1 MKGKLIEMCINNPK
15 INFNTLS
22 EKERN
27 VVEYMKKLLC
37 SEKNNIIQNGYYY
50 IRNSEQE
57 RIFNE
62 KIKHIED
69 KDFDSLFPL
78 VSVVILTA
86 NKIECDSLNFIVSC
100 KKRMSCVKK
109 RKHSLKIIPG
119 FNEGVAEAFLFK
131 IHYSYIL
138 HINAYETGSFTP
150 GGSSD
155 IIRFITNHKLLQ
167 PSIII
172 SLGVCYGRNME
183 SQNIGDVII
192 PKKLYPWSI
201 GQKITENSLEIKHD
215 NFNLDLF
222 SLFNKTDTYNN
233 LRTFCDGENGKIISE
248 SISVK
253 DDNGHSQRFNFKIK
267 TYMGNMSTGE
277 AVISSEK
284 IKEEI
289 RMANKNFEEIG
300 GEMEGYGMAKECVY
314 YADIPCVIIK
324 SICDWGILKN
334 MEDTLINNGI
344 EHTQNLKDKL
354 QTFAAFCSS
363 LVLLKLFEKEKKTFF
378 VTKIYEKLSN
388 SIVGKEFLN
397 GYKPAEKDKIKKWVK
412 KFYKISDNEA
422 EQMLEGLINNKII
435 VRDVNK
441 KGSYRISKSISAKI
455 EGD

>member
-1 MKGKLIEMCINNPK
+1 MCINNQK

-22 EKERN
+22 EQERN

-37 SEKNNIIQNGYYY
+37 SEKNSIIQNGYYY
-50 IRNSEQE
+50 IRNSEHE

-62 KIKHIED
+62 KIKDLED
-69 KDFDSLFPL
+69 KNFDSFFPL

-100 KKRMSCVKK
+100 KQKNSFVKK
-109 RKHSLKIIPG
+109 RKHNIRIIPG

-172 SLGVCYGRNME
+172 SLGVCYGRNIE

-201 GQKITENSLEIKHD
+201 GQKITKNLLEIKHD

-222 SLFNKTDTYNN
+222 SLFNKTDIYNN
-233 LRTFCDGENGKIISE
+233 LKTFCDGENGKIISE
-248 SISVK
+248 RIDVK
-253 DDNGHSQRFNFKIK
+253 DNNGYSQRFNFKIR

-289 RMANKNFEEIG
+289 RIANRNFEEIG
-300 GEMEGYGMAKECVY
+300 GEMEGYGMAKECIY
-314 YADIPCVIIK
+314 YSDIPCVIIK

-334 MEDTLINNGI
+334 IEDVLINDGI
-344 EHTQNLKDKL
+344 ENAKNLKDKL

-363 LVLLKLFEKEKKTFF
+363 LVLLKLFKEEKKTFL
-378 VTKIYEKLSN
+378 VTKIYKKLS
-388 SIVGKEFLN
+388 STIDGKEFLSE
-397 GYKPAEKDKIKKWVK
+397 YDFIEKDTIIKFLKED
-412 KFYKISDNEA
+412 YKICDSEA
-422 EQMLEGLINNKII
+422 KQILKNLIKNKII
-435 VRDVNK
+435 IKTANK
-441 KGSYRISKSISAKI
+441 TESYKFNKNITAYCKN
-455 EGD
+455 